1 MLLLLLPGSMVVMI
15 VGREYTGSR
24 PLLHVSSSLLPVVL
38 LSGSCRVGS
47 SIVSSVLATCN
58 NILT

>member
-1 MLLLLLPGSMVVMI
+1 MLLLLLLPGSMVLMI

-24 PLLHVSSSLLPVVL
+24 PLLVSSSLLPVVL

>member
-1 MLLLLLPGSMVVMI
+1 MLFLLLLPGSMVLMI

-24 PLLHVSSSLLPVVL
+24 PLLHVSSSLVVL